1 MDALRAMQVFVK
13 VAEQGGFAAAAQEL
27 NMSTSSVSRHVTNL
41 EDLFGVQLFART
53 TRALR
58 LTTEGRD
65 VLARSAKIVVDFEAL
80 VTSERRA
87 SADLAGT
94 LRVTMPHFMS
104 SVLAKE
110 FFADF
115 AMRHPAITLD
125 IHVSDRVQNLVEEG
139 FDLAVRVGRLPDSG
153 LMARKV
159 MDLHLALVCAPDY
172 ATRRGLPATPA
183 ELCRHNCIVDTV
195 APYKDRWPFGRAGQA
210 RRWQVKGNV
219 LVNSGGAAR
228 DMALGGA
235 GLALL
240 PEFLVFRE
248 LTSGRLITVLS
259 DYLQEAGG
267 IHLVYPRARHQ
278 SHSLETFIAELTA
291 YARPLSRYRDALAA

>member
-13 VAEQGGFAAAAQEL
+13 VAERGGFAAAAAEL
-27 NMSTSSVSRHVTNL
+27 KMSTSSASRHVTNL
-41 EDLFGVQLFART
+41 EDLFGVQLFNRT

-58 LTTEGRD
+58 LTDEGRD
-65 VLARSAKIVVDFEAL
+65 MLERSAKIVGDFETLLEA
-80 VTSERRA
+80 ERRGGG
-87 SADLAGT
+87 DLSGT
-94 LRVTMPHFMS
+94 LRITMPHFMS

-125 IHVSDRVQNLVEEG
+125 IHVSDRVQNLVEER

-159 MDLHLALVCAPDY
+159 MDLHLALVCSPGY
-172 ATRRGLPATPA
+172 AAQQGVPEVPEDLA
-183 ELCRHNCIVDTV
+183 RHNCIVDTV
-195 APYKDRWPFGRAGQA
+195 APYRDRWPLGAPGEE
-210 RRWQVKGNV
+210 RRWHVKGNV

-240 PEFLVFRE
+240 PEFLVYRE
-248 LTSGRLITVLS
+248 LTKGRLVAVLN
-259 DYLQEAGG
+259 DYLHEAGG

-278 SHSLETFIAELTA
+278 GHALNVFIAELTA
-291 YARPLSRYRDALAA
+291 YARPLSRYREALAA